1 MVARRL
7 HLPVK
12 TRCEKLEALKPS
24 RYMRLT
30 LLVNLRRSAR
40 RTDKV
45 DQVSRALC
53 PPAATHLGI
62 ASGKHLFDL
71 EPALSLLLKVTSTH
85 PGSTAGFG
93 CLAADGGCKSLAAG
107 SSVGSSSARWQ
118 WSLWSL
124 LWSRALPG

>member
-1 MVARRL
+1 MVETKFGTSRCRATLFAPVPLDAASVTAQPCRRDGDVVARRL
-7 HLPVK
+7 QVAVK

-53 PPAATHLGI
+53 PPAATHLGMI
-62 ASGKHLFDL
+62 SAEHLFDL
-71 EPALSLLLKVTSTH
+71 EPTL
-85 PGSTAGFG
+85 
-93 CLAADGGCKSLAAG
+93 
-107 SSVGSSSARWQ
+107 
-118 WSLWSL
+118 
-124 LWSRALPG
+124 

>member
-7 HLPVK
+7 QVPVK

-71 EPALSLLLKVTSTH
+71 EPAL
-85 PGSTAGFG
+85 
-93 CLAADGGCKSLAAG
+93 
-107 SSVGSSSARWQ
+107 
-118 WSLWSL
+118 
-124 LWSRALPG
+124 